1 MSERKGFT
9 SRLGFILAAAAAAI
23 GIGALWRF
31 PPLVVEYGGGAFL
44 ILFLLMTF
52 TLGFVLLIT
61 EIALGRKTGK
71 SALLAF
77 SSLNKKWGFLGFL
90 SIAVACLILPYYS
103 VIGGWVM
110 NYGALYITN
119 NSALALTP
127 GYFQTFMSDPILPVI
142 WTVIFLAITAGILLF
157 GVTKGIQRFSTIIL
171 PLLIVV
177 MIGIS
182 VYCISLPGGIDGLAH
197 YFLPDFSKLS
207 GMAVLEALGMAFFS
221 LCVASGA
228 MVTYGSYLSK
238 KEDIEKSV
246 FNMVF
251 FSAGVTIL
259 AGLLIVPAFFSFFGE
274 AALQSGT
281 GLLFEQMPLV
291 FETMPFGAVVGAVFF
306 ICVFFAAITSSI
318 ALFEVQTSAL
328 IDRFRLSRAKAVGIV
343 FGVAL
348 VLALAVNFGYSIWS
362 NITFGRLHILEIMDN
377 VSGNILMPTVALLTC
392 IFVGW
397 IIKGKTSVISE
408 EVEQSG
414 RFRIK
419 KIHHVMTRYIAPVC
433 LAVILSFMVLKFL
446 LSI

>member
-259 AGLLIVPAFFSFFGE
+259 AGLLIVPAFFSFCGE

-291 FETMPFGAVVGAVFF
+291 FETMPFGAVVGAIFF

-362 NITFGRLHILEIMDN
+362 NITIGRLHILEIMDN

-397 IIKGKTSVISE
+397 IIRGKTSVISE